1 MESCLTTVLRS
12 STIFDAHWQNSQM
25 LVSGRCAGNGEMLVF
40 IPFPPN
46 TTLKVVFWPLGAIFS
61 VHPLS
66 FMNLSLTSYLGK
78 STPLSQLPL
87 DSCPRRSWLRMIS
100 LAEFDSLYTHPIRS
114 IVASKLNKTYT
125 FEIEI
130 VCFHLASYFLSL
142 ILWWILLAQ
151 HTTDWKHRHGRRRT
165 VLASCSARTTRSRPS
180 SSEKRSTWTPSSSG
194 LSPLQSIRW
203 WEASLSGRVSKR

>member
-1 MESCLTTVLRS
+1 MRWYLDRLVLL
-12 STIFDAHWQNSQM
+12 
-25 LVSGRCAGNGEMLVF
+25 LVYTRVKCTLVF
-40 IPFPPN
+40 TRRCVGVKAKLTFVFPF
-46 TTLKVVFWPLGAIFS
+46 
-61 VHPLS
+61 S
-66 FMNLSLTSYLGK
+66 FMSLSLTSYLGK

-142 ILWWILLAQ
+142 IL
-151 HTTDWKHRHGRRRT
+151 
-165 VLASCSARTTRSRPS
+165 
-180 SSEKRSTWTPSSSG
+180 
-194 LSPLQSIRW
+194 
-203 WEASLSGRVSKR
+203 